1 MDEEDRRTVSA
12 DGIAV
17 EKHVDTSRFKTPA
30 VVLEL
35 SSSAD
40 RDTTMTVTEPIP
52 GEFAIEDIGFHPEF
66 GGEHWSID
74 GREIVFE
81 REIAP
86 GEEYTTVYGVR
97 DVTEEEIETFL
108 DTRMSLATDRGD
120 ETEVDAAGEDLDG
133 VEAASDIEGAG
144 GEEGDPVEDLLEEDE
159 DGAVREVIAG
169 ERDSL
174 PGSEAEADT
183 VETEATAA
191 GTTGGEVAA
200 SEEEDAPPEPVAD
213 DDEELPERTA
223 DDGDDEGADEKT
235 AAGDER
241 HEEAKS
247 GKGGGYRTLP
257 GSVAEALAAEVRD
270 GTIEAEHERV
280 LREAFAEP
288 PEEASGSVDARIEH
302 LQTQVADLS
311 AYTDELERFLDEHGG
326 GDSALAAVEEELS
339 EVTETVEALEDGVH
353 ALEESTDELGSDVDD
368 IESEVADV
376 EADVD
381 ALDDRVEETE
391 ARLDDAETGI
401 DDLLYL
407 EEDLME
413 LEDRTEELLELKEA
427 VEELR
432 EERVAD
438 LDSRLEG
445 LEGAIDTLE
454 SEMEDM
460 KAFRDRLS
468 SAFGPGG
475 EQDVSDTNSD
485 QGSE

>member
-1 MDEEDRRTVSA
+1 MDDEDANTVSA
-12 DGIAV
+12 DGVTV
-17 EKHVDTSRFKTPA
+17 EKHVDTDQFKTPA
-30 VVLEL
+30 VVLEIT
-35 SSSAD
+35 SVAD
-40 RDTTMTVTEPIP
+40 RTVTVTVTEPIP
-52 GEFAIEDIGFHPEF
+52 EEFAIGDIGFHPEF
-66 GGEHWSID
+66 GGEYWSIS
-74 GREIVFE
+74 GREITFE
-81 REIAP
+81 REVDP
-86 GEEYTTVYGVR
+86 GEEYTTVYGIRDIDEEEITTFLGTGTSVETDYDADTGGGADTEADHDADGDTDPVEELLEKGDDDAVR
-97 DVTEEEIETFL
+97 DV
-108 DTRMSLATDRGD
+108 
-120 ETEVDAAGEDLDG
+120 
-133 VEAASDIEGAG
+133 
-144 GEEGDPVEDLLEEDE
+144 
-159 DGAVREVIAG
+159 IAG
-169 ERDSL
+169 DRDSL
-174 PGSEAEADT
+174 PEMEGEADT
-183 VETEATAA
+183 PDEDQPGAATEEVPGIEEGTEPPQEKA
-191 GTTGGEVAA
+191 GDS
-200 SEEEDAPPEPVAD
+200 SEEESED
-213 DDEELPERTA
+213 D
-223 DDGDDEGADEKT
+223 K
-235 AAGDER
+235 AGVVGSESS
-241 HEEAKS
+241 E
-247 GKGGGYRTLP
+247 YRTLP
-257 GSVAEALAAEVRD
+257 GSVAEALATEIRD
-270 GTIEAEHERV
+270 GTIAAENERV
-280 LREAFAEP
+280 LREAFAE

-368 IESEVADV
+368 IEPEVADV

-413 LEDRTEELLELKEA
+413 LEDRTEELPELKEA
-427 VEELR
+427 IEELR

-445 LEGAIDTLE
+445 LEGAIDTLK

-475 EQDVSDTNSD
+475 EQDV
-485 QGSE
+485 E

>member
-191 GTTGGEVAA
+191 GTTGTGVAA

-235 AAGDER
+235 TAGDER
-241 HEEAKS
+241 HEEAKRD
-247 GKGGGYRTLP
+247 KAGGYRTLP

-326 GDSALAAVEEELS
+326 GDGALADVEGRLA
-339 EVTETVEALEDGVH
+339 EVAETVDELKAGVDALEAETDDLGSNV
-353 ALEESTDELGSDVDD
+353 ADLESGLEET
-368 IESEVADV
+368 

-381 ALDDRVEETE
+381 ALEDRAEEAE

-401 DDLLYL
+401 DDLRYL
-407 EEDLME
+407 EEDVME
-413 LEDRTEELLELKEA
+413 LEERTGDLPELEETIEELQ
-427 VEELR
+427 
-432 EERVAD
+432 EERVD
-438 LDSRLEG
+438 DIDDRLGE
-445 LEGAIDTLE
+445 LSETIDTLE
-454 SEMEDM
+454 SEMEEM

-475 EQDVSDTNSD
+475 QQAEAET
-485 QGSE
+485 E